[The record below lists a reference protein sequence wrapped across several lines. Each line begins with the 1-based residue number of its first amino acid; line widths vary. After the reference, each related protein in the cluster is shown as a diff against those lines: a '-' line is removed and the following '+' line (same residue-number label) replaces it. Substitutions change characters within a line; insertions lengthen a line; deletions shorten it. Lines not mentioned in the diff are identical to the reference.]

1 MKASF
6 LKSLFGLTFLL
17 ACLISDAQGQSSI
30 QGLERYLASL
40 NRLPYAT
47 IPDSIFSDTTDH
59 PQLLT
64 TLAPYFSDSTE
75 IVRSRAY
82 TIAQRIGQTSNDP
95 AVRQRVVHYL
105 VGGIRDKSGGI
116 SGMVTASLTG
126 FAKDDFSAIDR
137 DSIGGYIRPGIPH
150 LDEIAKLAGYLE
162 LTDFQDRI
170 KSIAYSSAPFKYR
183 WAARLALAR
192 MGDEEAIS
200 DITARLE
207 RAVINDDF
215 VYEVTPDL
223 VYTRQKA
230 IFRFLE
236 DVIHSDAAN
245 CGSADPDSNRNT
257 LCGYRVMELIAP
269 AIHDFPIAV
278 DDTGELLT
286 NDYAEALTTVR
297 TWLRQN
303 REYVVKE
310 DQY

>member
-1 MKASF
+1 MLPTENLRQYLIGAAQSPYTPIPE
-6 LKSLFGLTFLL
+6 SLFSE
-17 ACLISDAQGQSSI
+17 ASDKSA
-30 QGLERYLASL
+30 
-40 NRLPYAT
+40 
-47 IPDSIFSDTTDH
+47 
-59 PQLLT
+59 LLT

-82 TIAQRIGQTSNDP
+82 TIAQRVGQTSSDP

-116 SGMVTASLTG
+116 SGMATAALTE
-126 FAKDDFSAIDR
+126 FAKDDFSTADR

-150 LDEIAKLAGYLE
+150 LDEIVKLAGYLE

-170 KSIAYSSAPFKYR
+170 KSIAYSNAPFKYR

-269 AIHDFPIAV
+269 AIQDFPIAV
-278 DDTGELLT
+278 DETGDLLT
-286 NDYAEALTTVR
+286 NDYTEALTTVR

-303 REYVVKE
+303 REYVLRN

>member
-1 MKASF
+1 MKTS
-6 LKSLFGLTFLL
+6 SLRVLLSIVAICTAFGDL
-17 ACLISDAQGQSSI
+17 AAQSTIEKAQEYFSSL
-30 QGLERYLASL
+30 GKFPHA
-40 NRLPYAT
+40 PA
-47 IPDSIFSDTTDH
+47 PASIFTEDKNQ
-59 PQLLT
+59 PLLLS
-64 TLAPYFSDSTE
+64 TLTPYFSDSTE

-82 TIAQRIGQTSNDP
+82 TIAQRVGQTSSDP

-116 SGMVTASLTG
+116 SGMVTAALNG
-126 FAKDDFSAIDR
+126 FAKEDFSAIDR
-137 DSIGGYIRPGIPH
+137 DSGGGYIRPGIPH
-150 LDEIAKLAGYLE
+150 LDEIVKLAGYLE

-183 WAARLALAR
+183 WAAHLALAR

-200 DITARLE
+200 NITARLE
-207 RAVINDDF
+207 RAVINDDV
-215 VYEVTPDL
+215 VYEVAPDL

-278 DDTGELLT
+278 DHTGDLLT
-286 NDYAEALTTVR
+286 NDYSEALTTVR

-303 REYVVKE
+303 REYVLRN

>member
-1 MKASF
+1 LRRGLIGAFCITCLLISEAGAQSLLPTDNLLQYLIGVKQSPYTPIPE
-6 LKSLFGLTFLL
+6 SLFSE
-17 ACLISDAQGQSSI
+17 ASDKSA
-30 QGLERYLASL
+30 
-40 NRLPYAT
+40 
-47 IPDSIFSDTTDH
+47 
-59 PQLLT
+59 LLT

-126 FAKDDFSAIDR
+126 FAKDDISSIDR

-150 LDEIAKLAGYLE
+150 LDEIVKLAGYLE

-170 KSIAYSSAPFKYR
+170 KSIAYSSPPFKYR

-207 RAVINDDF
+207 RAVINDDV

-278 DDTGELLT
+278 DHTGDLLT
-286 NDYAEALTTVR
+286 NDYSEALTTVR

-303 REYVVKE
+303 REYVLRN